1 MNKVIM
7 QPIRRSAPIM
17 GSVASVHVH
26 DDLSG
31 AMSSDV
37 IDSVIAEVFSELE
50 VYEDMFSTFRA
61 ESEISRI
68 NRNELHVLDAS
79 QEVVDVLDACFF
91 LEGASDGAFSAHR
104 TDGLFDPAGF
114 VKGWAVERVSRRFDT
129 AGLKYWYISLGGDMQ
144 MGDPP
149 PHSHLQDG
157 WKVGIANPLRPGEV
171 SAALSMQRGA
181 VATSGTSERGRHLV
195 DPRNGHTS
203 DYWSSVTVTGPSL
216 TWADAFAT
224 TACVIGE
231 SGLEWVHR
239 FEGYAA
245 LGVRPNGTLV
255 TVPRSDVLL
264 RENVT
269 QY

>member
-1 MNKVIM
+1 
-7 QPIRRSAPIM
+7 
-17 GSVASVHVH
+17 
-26 DDLSG
+26 
-31 AMSSDV
+31 
-37 IDSVIAEVFSELE
+37 
-50 VYEDMFSTFRA
+50 
-61 ESEISRI
+61 
-68 NRNELHVLDAS
+68 
-79 QEVVDVLDACFF
+79 
-91 LEGASDGAFSAHR
+91 
-104 TDGLFDPAGF
+104 
-114 VKGWAVERVSRRFDT
+114 
-129 AGLKYWYISLGGDMQ
+129 LKHWYVSLGGDMQ

-171 SAALSMQRGA
+171 IAALSMQRGA

-195 DPRNGHTS
+195 DPRNGQAS

-255 TVPRSDVLL
+255 TVPRSDGLL
-264 RENVT
+264 RVNAT

>member
-1 MNKVIM
+1 
-7 QPIRRSAPIM
+7 M

-26 DDLSG
+26 DDMPSEL
-31 AMSSDV
+31 
-37 IDSVIAEVFSELE
+37 IESVIANVLAELE
-50 VYEDMFSTFRA
+50 EYEAMFSTFRGD
-61 ESEISRI
+61 SEISRI

-114 VKGWAVERVSRRFDT
+114 VKGWAVERASRRFDAT
-129 AGLKYWYISLGGDMQ
+129 GLKYWYISLGGDMQ

-149 PHSHLQDG
+149 PHSYLQDG
-157 WKVGIANPLRPGEV
+157 WKVGITNPLRPGEV

-195 DPRNGHTS
+195 DPRNGQAS
-203 DYWSSVTVTGPSL
+203 EYWSSVTVTGPSL

-224 TACVIGE
+224 TACVIGSE
-231 SGLEWVHR
+231 GLDWVHR

-245 LGVRPNGTLV
+245 MGVRPDGTLV
-255 TVPRSDVLL
+255 TVR
-264 RENVT
+264 R
-269 QY
+269 